1 MKKTILIGTIAVSV
15 LILLT
20 SLPSVFASQTY
31 QISEIPPEIRNQLVK
46 NLKDLEGGYPLV
58 WSPGLF
64 ILIISKVI
72 ELYID
77 YIKNDGWF
85 PGLTLIFLYL
95 FFILVLFGLM
105 LNNPE

>member
-1 MKKTILIGTIAVSV
+1 MKKTILIGTITVSI

-31 QISEIPPEIRNQLVK
+31 QISEIAPEIRDQLVK
-46 NLKDLEGGYPLV
+46 NLKDMDGGYPLV

-64 ILIISKVI
+64 ILIFSKVI

-77 YIKNDGWF
+77 YIKNNSWF
-85 PGLTLIFLYL
+85 PGLTLVFIYL
-95 FFILVLFGLM
+95 FFLLVLFGLM